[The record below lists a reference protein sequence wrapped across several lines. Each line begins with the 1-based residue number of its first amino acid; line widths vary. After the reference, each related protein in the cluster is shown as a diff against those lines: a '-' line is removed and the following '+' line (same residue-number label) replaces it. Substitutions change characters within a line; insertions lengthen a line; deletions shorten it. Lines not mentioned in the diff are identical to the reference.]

1 MDSPWVHTGLGESA
15 QLECV
20 VQGNP
25 QPQVRK
31 VLQMKCVILPLRIL
45 FSEYFSKLL
54 HMYTV
59 IFDQCF
65 IQSSTDIKDCWQRK
79 PSFVCIFGKF
89 YCFRA
94 KVSSFS
100 LFEPT
105 IHSFFTTPL
114 LLYIVR
120 LFLLLLLV
128 DWGSEE
134 EKKSVPFPSPLE
146 WKREKRGGR
155 RSLEQKRQRGL
166 EKEEVEAFVC
176 CRRRC
181 WDGTKGRND
190 SSKELLLWL
199 FLLHMAPRKG
209 VVRFDGSIGLA
220 AFRRGRG
227 SLPRAPRINSA
238 GNGIPK
244 YGKK

>member
-65 IQSSTDIKDCWQRK
+65 IQSSTDIKDCRQRK

-120 LFLLLLLV
+120 LFLLLLLLV

-134 EKKSVPFPSPLE
+134 EKKSVPFPFPLE
-146 WKREKRGGR
+146 WKREKRGGGR
-155 RSLEQKRQRGL
+155 
-166 EKEEVEAFVC
+166 EV
-176 CRRRC
+176 
-181 WDGTKGRND
+181 WSKND
-190 SSKELLLWL
+190 SVAWRRKKWRPPYVVAVVVGTGRKDE
-199 FLLHMAPRKG
+199 MTAPRSCCY
-209 VVRFDGSIGLA
+209 GS
-220 AFRRGRG
+220 
-227 SLPRAPRINSA
+227 SSST
-238 GNGIPK
+238 
-244 YGKK
+244 